1 MEEVFKTSVIE
12 ALQYYVYCLVD
23 PRTNR
28 IFYIGKGSG
37 NRIFNHANDALN
49 DNLSSLKL
57 NIIREIRSSGQKVSY
72 YIIRHGLNKDEALL
86 VESVLID
93 MLTYEKFNTESILA
107 NIQSGHHQWDEGIK
121 SIEEINAIYNC
132 DKIDVNNGDTLLLV
146 SLNRSFNQ
154 AKADGVY
161 RRVDIYEATRKYWD
175 NISPKRAPNIKYV
188 LGVYKGVVRS
198 VIEVR
203 SWKWTLIAE
212 DGTKFKRERCIFEGN
227 LLKDSPYLN
236 KDVSDYPFS
245 RFGGSIRYIESL

>member
-1 MEEVFKTSVIE
+1 MQEFQPAVIE
-12 ALQYYVYCLVD
+12 ALKYYVYCLVN
-23 PRTNR
+23 PRDNK
-28 IFYIGKGSG
+28 IFYIGKGKG
-37 NRIFNHANDALN
+37 NRVYQHGKDSLNENDQ
-49 DNLSSLKL
+49 SLKL
-57 NIIREIRSSGQKVSY
+57 DIIRSILREGKQVGLFIL
-72 YIIRHGLNKDEALL
+72 RHNLTEETAFV

-93 MLTYEKFNTESILA
+93 LLTYQKFNKTNQLA
-107 NIQSGHHQWDEGIK
+107 NIVAGHHQWDEGIK

-175 NISPKRAPNIKYV
+175 NISPKRAPNIRYV

-212 DGTKFKRERCIFEGN
+212 DSTKFKRERCIFEGN
-227 LLKDSPYLN
+227 LLEDSPYLN

>member
-107 NIQSGHHQWDEGIK
+107 NIQSGHHQWDKGIK
-121 SIEEINAIYNC
+121 TVDEINIIYDCAEIEPSPN
-132 DKIDVNNGDTLLLV
+132 DRFVGININKTYNNGERE
-146 SLNRSFNQ
+146 N
-154 AKADGVY
+154 
-161 RRVDIYEATRKYWD
+161 IYEATRKYWKM
-175 NISPKRAPNIKYV
+175 NGERAKSATYV
-188 LGVYKGVVRS
+188 LSLYRGIVRAVFKPTRWYKS
-198 VIEVR
+198 QEYEPI
-203 SWKWTLIAE
+203 TYY
-212 DGTKFKRERCIFEGN
+212 N
-227 LLKDSPYLN
+227 L
-236 KDVSDYPFS
+236 
-245 RFGGSIRYIESL
+245 

>member
-107 NIQSGHHQWDEGIK
+107 NIQSGHHQWDKGIK
-121 SIEEINAIYNC
+121 TVDEINIIYDCAEIEPSPN
-132 DKIDVNNGDTLLLV
+132 DRFVGININKTYNNGERE
-146 SLNRSFNQ
+146 N
-154 AKADGVY
+154 
-161 RRVDIYEATRKYWD
+161 IYEATRKYWKM
-175 NISPKRAPNIKYV
+175 NGERAKSATYV
-188 LGVYKGVVRS
+188 LSLYRGIVRAVFKPTRWYKS
-198 VIEVR
+198 QEY
-203 SWKWTLIAE
+203 E
-212 DGTKFKRERCIFEGN
+212 N
-227 LLKDSPYLN
+227 L
-236 KDVSDYPFS
+236 
-245 RFGGSIRYIESL
+245 

>member
-107 NIQSGHHQWDEGIK
+107 NIQSGHHQWDKGIK
-121 SIEEINAIYNC
+121 TVDEINIIYDCAEIEPSPN
-132 DKIDVNNGDTLLLV
+132 DRFVGININKTYNNGERE
-146 SLNRSFNQ
+146 N
-154 AKADGVY
+154 
-161 RRVDIYEATRKYWD
+161 IYEATRKYWKM
-175 NISPKRAPNIKYV
+175 NGERAKSATYV
-188 LGVYKGVVRS
+188 LSLYRGIVRAVFKPTRWYKS
-198 VIEVR
+198 QEYEV
-203 SWKWTLIAE
+203 
-212 DGTKFKRERCIFEGN
+212 N
-227 LLKDSPYLN
+227 DSPYLHKSVKN
-236 KDVSDYPFS
+236 IMNCGQNPITY
-245 RFGGSIRYIESL
+245 YNL

>member
-1 MEEVFKTSVIE
+1 MEEVFKTSLIE

-107 NIQSGHHQWDEGIK
+107 NIQSGHHQWDKGIK
-121 SIEEINAIYNC
+121 TVDEINIIYDCAEIKPSPN
-132 DKIDVNNGDTLLLV
+132 DRFVGININKTYNNGERD
-146 SLNRSFNQ
+146 N
-154 AKADGVY
+154 
-161 RRVDIYEATRKYWD
+161 IYEATRKYWKM
-175 NISPKRAPNIKYV
+175 NGERAKSATYV
-188 LGVYKGVVRS
+188 L
-198 VIEVR
+198 
-203 SWKWTLIAE
+203 
-212 DGTKFKRERCIFEGN
+212 
-227 LLKDSPYLN
+227 
-236 KDVSDYPFS
+236 
-245 RFGGSIRYIESL
+245 SLYRGL

>member
-107 NIQSGHHQWDEGIK
+107 NIQSGHHQWDKGIK
-121 SIEEINAIYNC
+121 TVDEINIIYDCAEIEPSPN
-132 DKIDVNNGDTLLLV
+132 DRFVGININKTYNNGERD
-146 SLNRSFNQ
+146 N
-154 AKADGVY
+154 
-161 RRVDIYEATRKYWD
+161 IYEATRKYWKM
-175 NISPKRAPNIKYV
+175 NGERAKSATYV
-188 LGVYKGVVRS
+188 LSLYRGIVRAVFKPTRWYKS
-198 VIEVR
+198 QEY
-203 SWKWTLIAE
+203 E
-212 DGTKFKRERCIFEGN
+212 E
-227 LLKDSPYLN
+227 
-236 KDVSDYPFS
+236 
-245 RFGGSIRYIESL
+245 

>member
-107 NIQSGHHQWDEGIK
+107 NIQSGHHKWDKGIK
-121 SIEEINAIYNC
+121 TVDEINIIYDCAEIEPSPN
-132 DKIDVNNGDTLLLV
+132 DRFVGININKTYNNGERD
-146 SLNRSFNQ
+146 N
-154 AKADGVY
+154 
-161 RRVDIYEATRKYWD
+161 IYEATRKYWKM
-175 NISPKRAPNIKYV
+175 NGERAKSATNV
-188 LGVYKGVVRS
+188 LSLYRGIVRAVFKPTRWYKSQEYEDRWEFDG
-198 VIEVR
+198 IEV
-203 SWKWTLIAE
+203 
-212 DGTKFKRERCIFEGN
+212 N
-227 LLKDSPYLN
+227 DSPYLHKSVKN
-236 KDVSDYPFS
+236 IMNCGQNPITY
-245 RFGGSIRYIESL
+245 YNL

>member
-107 NIQSGHHQWDEGIK
+107 NIQSGHHQWDKGIK
-121 SIEEINAIYNC
+121 TVDEINIIYDCAEIEPSPN
-132 DKIDVNNGDTLLLV
+132 DRFVGININKTYNNGERE
-146 SLNRSFNQ
+146 N
-154 AKADGVY
+154 
-161 RRVDIYEATRKYWD
+161 IYEATRKYWKM
-175 NISPKRAPNIKYV
+175 NGERAKSATYV
-188 LGVYKGVVRS
+188 LSLYRGIVRAVFKPTRWYKSQEYERNT
-198 VIEVR
+198 
-203 SWKWTLIAE
+203 KA
-212 DGTKFKRERCIFEGN
+212 DG
-227 LLKDSPYLN
+227 
-236 KDVSDYPFS
+236 
-245 RFGGSIRYIESL
+245 SLME

>member
-1 MEEVFKTSVIE
+1 MEEVFKTSLIE

-107 NIQSGHHQWDEGIK
+107 NIQSGHHQWDKGIK
-121 SIEEINAIYNC
+121 TVDEINIIYDCAEIKPSPN
-132 DKIDVNNGDTLLLV
+132 DRFVGININKTYNNGERD
-146 SLNRSFNQ
+146 N
-154 AKADGVY
+154 
-161 RRVDIYEATRKYWD
+161 IYEATRKYWKM
-175 NISPKRAPNIKYV
+175 NGERAKSATYV
-188 LGVYKGVVRS
+188 LSLYRGIVRAVFKPTRWYKSQEYEGRWEFDG
-198 VIEVR
+198 IEV
-203 SWKWTLIAE
+203 
-212 DGTKFKRERCIFEGN
+212 N
-227 LLKDSPYLN
+227 DSPYLHKSVKN
-236 KDVSDYPFS
+236 IMNYGQNP
-245 RFGGSIRYIESL
+245 ITYYNL